1 MGRSK
6 SRSEPCVQT
15 AGSTRLGSGEAV
27 SWGSSASEAL
37 GMLPAACPCYC
48 SVAMAQVLLMQPAA
62 EY

>member
-1 MGRSK
+1 M
-6 SRSEPCVQT
+6 QT
-15 AGSTRLGSGEAV
+15 AGSMRLGSGEAV

-48 SVAMAQVLLMQPAA
+48 SVAMVQVLLMQPAA